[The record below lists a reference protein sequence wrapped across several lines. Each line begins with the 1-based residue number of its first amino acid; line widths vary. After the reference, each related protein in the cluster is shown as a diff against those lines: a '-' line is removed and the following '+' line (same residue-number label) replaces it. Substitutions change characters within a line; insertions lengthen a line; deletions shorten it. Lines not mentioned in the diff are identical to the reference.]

1 MTHSFLEDFF
11 STSKPVRSFRNHVG
25 APPASIFFQW
35 VDYIQ
40 EFFSGP
46 AHRRNSVE
54 SSFQNSLRNFFR
66 RLESHIAEAASWPQ
80 KGGDKHE

>member
-1 MTHSFLEDFF
+1 MSTF
-11 STSKPVRSFRNHVG
+11 STRGNIVSTTKTVKHLNARRR
-25 APPASIFFQW
+25 ATWSIFFEW

-54 SSFQNSLRNFFR
+54 SSFQNPLRNFFR
-66 RLESHIAEAASWPQ
+66 RLESHIAEAASWP
-80 KGGDKHE
+80 ERR